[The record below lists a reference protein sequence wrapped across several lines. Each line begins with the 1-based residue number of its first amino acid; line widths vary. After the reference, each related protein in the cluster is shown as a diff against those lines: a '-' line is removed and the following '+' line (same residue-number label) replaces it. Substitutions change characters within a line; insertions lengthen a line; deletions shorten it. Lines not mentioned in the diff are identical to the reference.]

1 MSRRRSLKIVARERL
16 MTEEPKILD
25 VRPLTTTDYVNM
37 LVRQSEA
44 GSALVLAGLVEDWLQ
59 KLLLQ
64 AGRPLS
70 NALAMKIFDGMG
82 PLSQFAAK
90 IEVAYLFELVDEIT
104 YNDLLAIKE
113 IRNRFAHTIRFVNF
127 SSEEI
132 KKACQRLTGWH
143 REIDRQELYLS
154 RTKECVDKMSAR
166 IERDMF
172 VNALREKPE
181 T

>member
-1 MSRRRSLKIVARERL
+1 VI
-16 MTEEPKILD
+16 EEPKILEI
-25 VRPLTTTDYVNM
+25 RPITTAEYINM
-37 LVRQSEA
+37 LAQQSQA
-44 GSALVLAGLVEDWLQ
+44 GNALVLAGLVEDWLQ

-70 NALAMKIFDGMG
+70 NTLATKIFDGMG

-90 IEVAYLFELVDEIT
+90 IEVAYLFELVDETT

-143 REIDRQELYLS
+143 KDADNQNLYLE

-166 IERDMF
+166 IDRHLF
-172 VNALREKPE
+172 ASALLDKPE
-181 T
+181 A